1 VRSGRNYLVLLLIM
15 IFAVPVLVFG
25 DSSGGIIELQIGSK
39 TATVDGV
46 EVELDT
52 EPIIHNGRTMVPIRF
67 IADAFGAVTS
77 WDGETKTV
85 TIEPNEPK
93 LLDSEAVTQELI
105 EAIGEAKI
113 SLRLLVRNEVD
124 ESIAES
130 IKSLVSR
137 GNKARLILSS
147 SAENRSLFKENT
159 NPNLQI
165 KWACEQELPESEYVI
180 INDSTIFVGN
190 SSIFGSPENQVDPN
204 IIKYSSSNLAKQ
216 YTAKFDTLW
225 ASVEGDCI
233 PGFPEPTKLVWR
245 ADWEMMHGYTHV
257 YSMSLTTNDVIVVVL
272 PAGFGKNIR
281 AEYYDTNSGKLLG
294 ELETLNKY
302 YYAVIYEDFII
313 YGHENEDKTITINKF
328 NPRTGQIAWT
338 YDVGE
343 PIKQIYNEATDSFNA
358 IHVWGDEYLLLG
370 KVDGSDLIN
379 IESGELTR
387 TIETGDSFPFAVTS
401 DKLLTLFVQEN
412 STGLTVYDING
423 EVLWANKLGGIIYTD
438 RFERKTV
445 VPLNNNEDYMFLHT
459 YTKDGEG
466 DHLIDLNTGKD
477 VWYDGPT
484 NLRPNSLMTDDYL
497 FVSNVGV
504 NRRWEYGHFC
514 LDIKTMQDVTSARSY
529 EGSGGHLGLII
540 GYKDGQVLLGSG
552 GILISRSVQNGA
564 IDLANHVW
572 HKLIGTIIPQGG
584 GVLYDEKNHCY
595 YMIEEGYFYRDAP
608 GLLKYTCD
616 K

>member
-1 VRSGRNYLVLLLIM
+1 
-15 IFAVPVLVFG
+15 
-25 DSSGGIIELQIGSK
+25 
-39 TATVDGV
+39 
-46 EVELDT
+46 
-52 EPIIHNGRTMVPIRF
+52 
-67 IADAFGAVTS
+67 
-77 WDGETKTV
+77 
-85 TIEPNEPK
+85 
-93 LLDSEAVTQELI
+93 
-105 EAIGEAKI
+105 
-113 SLRLLVRNEVD
+113 
-124 ESIAES
+124 
-130 IKSLVSR
+130 
-137 GNKARLILSS
+137 
-147 SAENRSLFKENT
+147 
-159 NPNLQI
+159 
-165 KWACEQELPESEYVI
+165 
-180 INDSTIFVGN
+180 
-190 SSIFGSPENQVDPN
+190 
-204 IIKYSSSNLAKQ
+204 
-216 YTAKFDTLW
+216 
-225 ASVEGDCI
+225 
-233 PGFPEPTKLVWR
+233 
-245 ADWEMMHGYTHV
+245 MMHGYTHV

>member
-1 VRSGRNYLVLLLIM
+1 MRSGRNYLVLLLIM